1 MEARRQTQHHE
12 EQLSENIR
20 HLEYNA
26 ENNELL
32 RQNELLEQRMAE
44 DRENQRREIFAEKAQ
59 NQLLEARLQEKD
71 EQLRMAGQ
79 IIDNVFTTSETHQS
93 SAAAARQE
101 LNQEQQARPDIPM
114 EIAEQQTRGI
124 TRKRKEETQVFD
136 IATPPV
142 KPKMELLPSLTQG
155 VPPARKRSS
164 SSQHQPTQSLKSRDR
179 SRPPLTDELPSKSL
193 MSAAAAASSS
203 AAAAASS
210 SAAAEP
216 PDVPMTTG
224 NKIAPS
230 KASIQNLY
238 ESLRIAIN
246 RKQVSDEVKNRWNN
260 MYDKYKTGNS
270 KIRSIMLKDMKN
282 LYKDHLYEDKRKKKG
297 KGGGRR

>member
-79 IIDNVFTTSETHQS
+79 IIDNVFTTSEMHQS

-101 LNQEQQARPDIPM
+101 LNQEQQARPDVPM
-114 EIAEQQTRGI
+114 EIAEQQ
-124 TRKRKEETQVFD
+124 
-136 IATPPV
+136 
-142 KPKMELLPSLTQG
+142 
-155 VPPARKRSS
+155 
-164 SSQHQPTQSLKSRDR
+164 
-179 SRPPLTDELPSKSL
+179 
-193 MSAAAAASSS
+193 
-203 AAAAASS
+203 
-210 SAAAEP
+210 
-216 PDVPMTTG
+216 
-224 NKIAPS
+224 
-230 KASIQNLY
+230 
-238 ESLRIAIN
+238 
-246 RKQVSDEVKNRWNN
+246 EV
-260 MYDKYKTGNS
+260 
-270 KIRSIMLKDMKN
+270 
-282 LYKDHLYEDKRKKKG
+282 
-297 KGGGRR
+297 